1 MKKSTKIFLIISLL
15 ILVAGLVF
23 LYYFLAKPEQKEQQP
38 IQKKPAPTEQIETE
52 EKRKLIQITDRY
64 LTAPFVDEKNNK
76 IRYIAKSN
84 GLLYE
89 TDLEGKNESKIP
101 FVGLGGL
108 VKTIWS
114 DSGDKFINIYSDAF
128 GIKRFF
134 YDLKSKKTE
143 PLNKN
148 ITWVAYM
155 PKTDKLAYHYYDSF
169 QNINSIA
176 ISDPDGKNAKS
187 ILNTRLK
194 DVRLRWINEEKISIS
209 TAPSGLAQNI
219 LYYTDINNPKMIKV
233 LSDIYGL
240 TYKWS
245 ENGSKII
252 FSQTDEKGKNLKL
265 MSANGSGL
273 NITDLKT
280 KTLPEKCVF
289 LSDNINV
296 ICAEPQEIPQEAIMP
311 DDYYKKLVITNDTL
325 WKINTE
331 TSKKDMLYSFAEDI
345 NFDVSEL
352 YLTKDEKYLYFINR
366 TNGFLY
372 RLEL

>member
-23 LYYFLAKPEQKEQQP
+23 LYYFLAKPEQKEQKP

-64 LTAPFVDEKNNK
+64 LTAPFIDEKNNK